1 MKEKKIKKSKKE
13 NKVIEK
19 TIKEESL
26 RNIQK
31 AFEETIEEN
40 TFENKE
46 DEVFV
51 LQGIIKGLDNI
62 KNISEN
68 KDVETCLSENKDVE
82 VCLNKDVSTCLSE
95 NKEVETCLNKDVA
108 TCNAESEIT
117 RLIVEPEITRII
129 EELEVKKMMHTG
141 VCIPHNLFKKKV
153 TNLHTIP
160 HPAGY

>member
-82 VCLNKDVSTCLSE
+82 TCLSE
-95 NKEVETCLNKDVA
+95 NKDVETCLSENKDVE

>member
-82 VCLNKDVSTCLSE
+82 
-95 NKEVETCLNKDVA
+95 